1 MKSLSGLIPE
11 RLFIKIFDYN
21 FILIGSFFYY
31 LKNALGID
39 KNRVLAPNTNPNFL
53 FIIPRMAYPRDGGL

>member
-11 RLFIKIFDYN
+11 RLFIEIFDYN

-39 KNRVLAPNTNPNFL
+39 K
-53 FIIPRMAYPRDGGL
+53 